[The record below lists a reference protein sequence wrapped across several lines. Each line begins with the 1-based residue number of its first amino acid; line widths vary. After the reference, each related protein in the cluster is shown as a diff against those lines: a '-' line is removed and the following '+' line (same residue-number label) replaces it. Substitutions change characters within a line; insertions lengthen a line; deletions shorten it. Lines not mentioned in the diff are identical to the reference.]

1 MAVFHWLGGHSANFA
16 DALNWN
22 PQQEP
27 GAGDDALIDLAGT
40 FTVQANGAFTV
51 NRLALASASASTC
64 SAASPTAPRSSA
76 SMLAARPMPARSSRS
91 SRPPTGST

>member
-40 FTVQANGAFTV
+40 FTV
-51 NRLALASASASTC
+51 
-64 SAASPTAPRSSA
+64 
-76 SMLAARPMPARSSRS
+76 PARSPYRRTAPSL
-91 SRPPTGST
+91 